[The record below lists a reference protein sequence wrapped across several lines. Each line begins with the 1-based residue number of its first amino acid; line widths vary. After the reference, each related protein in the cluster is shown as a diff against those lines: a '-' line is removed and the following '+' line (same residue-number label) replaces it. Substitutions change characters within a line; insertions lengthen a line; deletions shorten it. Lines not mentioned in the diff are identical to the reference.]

1 MIISL
6 GGWRFQG
13 FFSLNFSTP
22 NWALMTWWA
31 TPPEVLSGQ
40 HLSKIHPKV
49 CVFCWLGP
57 KREVLRSKGF
67 LLRIP
72 KKDITFQGPKN
83 IEVVFWWCAGFS
95 VWLSDVDSRHVA
107 TCRMRTNVESV
118 SKLSLTNHAQ
128 NFLCKTPFQKKKS
141 LFLQPT
147 QGRLG
152 TQKKMDPR
160 KSSLDSSSNTYYTA

>member
-13 FFSLNFSTP
+13 FFSLNFSTKLSSHDVVSHSARSFI
-22 NWALMTWWA
+22 WAA
-31 TPPEVLSGQ
+31 PVKNPPQSL
-40 HLSKIHPKV
+40 
-49 CVFCWLGP
+49 CFCWLGP

-83 IEVVFWWCAGFS
+83 IEVVFWWCVGFS

-128 NFLCKTPFQKKKS
+128 NFLCKTPFQKKS